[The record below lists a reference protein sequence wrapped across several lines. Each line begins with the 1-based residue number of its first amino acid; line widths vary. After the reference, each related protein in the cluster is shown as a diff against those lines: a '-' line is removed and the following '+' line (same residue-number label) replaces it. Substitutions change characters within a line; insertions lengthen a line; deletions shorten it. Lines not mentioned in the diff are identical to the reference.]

1 MLKAF
6 MIKASKSVV
15 RNANQQPDAVC
26 VGSGDSVAF
35 DSKLV
40 DSERIAF
47 SADRLDSLKG
57 FKEEALCEK
66 GDEHPGSGRN
76 VIAQN
81 GVRLRWPGFDGHL

>member
-1 MLKAF
+1 

-15 RNANQQPDAVC
+15 RNANQQPNAVC

-35 DSKLV
+35 DSTLV
-40 DSERIAF
+40 AAERIAF
-47 SADRLDSLKG
+47 SADRLDSLQV

-76 VIAQN
+76 VIASRPERIN
-81 GVRLRWPGFDGHL
+81 ARVGWA